1 MCSPALAV
9 HADRW
14 LLTHLDL
21 SWTIAQVKQHL
32 LTKFIPTSTSPLP
45 KPTRV
50 KRERPLS
57 PITFSSHGHTGSESD
72 GDSDYHS
79 AEENEPAADV
89 DDDGEFYR
97 YKYAPTSRTP
107 GHSSTTLVPTV
118 EASLPSPSSFV
129 LLAFSTG
136 QLLEDPFHLSWY
148 APNPYELFEF
158 YPRGDAFIPLPRYNL
173 EAYVRPYF
181 EARVWAL
188 RFVGDDLSAEHSADL
203 ERPKARG
210 KTKGKERERRAGSG
224 GGPVAGDAVEDTWGG
239 EADDAKRRLE
249 RKHRKKMEWR
259 ERWVVVH
266 QGILKLCRS
275 RSVSA
280 LRHRRRL
287 SVTRRRTHARRT
299 RHLSQPCL
307 PCVAVS
313 TSTPAP
319 LRCFRRCQ
327 TRPRHPH

>member
-1 MCSPALAV
+1 M

-21 SWTIAQVKQHL
+21 SWTITQVKQHL
-32 LTKFIPTSTSPLP
+32 LTKFLPTSSSPLP
-45 KPTRV
+45 KSTRV

-57 PITFSSHGHTGSESD
+57 PITFSAHGHTGSDSD

-79 AEENEPAADV
+79 AEENEQAVDD

-107 GHSSTTLVPTV
+107 GQSSTTLVPAI
-118 EASLPSPSSFV
+118 EASLPSPSNFV
-129 LLAFSTG
+129 LLTFSTG
-136 QLLEDPFHLSWY
+136 QLLEDPFQLSWY
-148 APNPYELFEF
+148 APNSYELFEF
-158 YPRGDAFIPLPRYNL
+158 YPRADVFIPLPRYNL
-173 EAYVRPYF
+173 EAYIRPYF

-188 RFVGDDLSAEHSADL
+188 RYVGDDLSAEHSADL
-203 ERPKARG
+203 ERPKIRG

-224 GGPVAGDAVEDTWGG
+224 GGLAAGDAVEDSWGG
-239 EADDAKRRLE
+239 EAEDAKRRLE
-249 RKHRKKMEWR
+249 RKYKKKMEWR

-266 QGILKLCRS
+266 QGIMKLCRS

-280 LRHRRRL
+280 LRHHLRL

-299 RHLSQPCL
+299 LHLLRPCL
-307 PCVAVS
+307 RCAAANIS
-313 TSTPAP
+313 ILA
-319 LRCFRRCQ
+319 LRRFSRMHKTRR
-327 TRPRHPH
+327 RHHP